1 MPSIRRLIPRCLLIG
16 LLLGL
21 GSPWPDATA
30 TAQGPGAQGVPDSF
44 TPVGENDTFQ
54 LYADPAT
61 LAFKVVDRR
70 SGHIWHSNLDEVT
83 EEDDLNRTWTAF
95 ATSGISIDY
104 LDEEADEERASLTN
118 AEHQIDFKPIDQGFE
133 AAVTFTDASI
143 TLAVTVQLEAD
154 GVRVEVPFESI
165 REEDPEAK
173 LGLLHLYPFMGATR
187 EDSVPGYMFIPDG
200 AGTLIRF
207 AAETKARNMFFGRY
221 YGADLGMIGEM
232 PFDPNLN
239 RPFQISVPV
248 IGMVHGEK
256 ENAFITIVEKGASYG
271 EIRAHPAGVNTKFN
285 FLYNAFVYNQAYFQA
300 TNRSGEGVT
309 TLQPATNEF
318 DVVVHYRLLT
328 GDESD
333 YVGMARSYQ
342 DYLVEKGDLQERL
355 DPSADIGIKLE
366 FLGGEKQRILFW
378 DRSIP
383 VTTIAQMR
391 DILGDLDVRNPEV
404 VYYGWQPRGANAMY
418 HPSLKLDATLGTG
431 AQLASFAEEVTAA
444 NGRLYLYVDPQA
456 ALEGAGGYSGRNDLA
471 LAITDVNVYGYN
483 RYKAN
488 YYLNI
493 QALRARFQPLSRA
506 VSNDLG
512 AGLAVD
518 GLGSMLYS
526 DFRDD
531 RVLNREATIPMYQ
544 ELVAEAGVNTAFYLP
559 NDYMFPYMHAYYDMP
574 LTDSSYLYTT
584 EVVPFLQIALAGYVP
599 MYGRALNFSPN
610 LRADMLR
617 HADFGVYPSFFL
629 THAPTSTILNTSSW
643 WIFSSS
649 YEQWGQEVEETYQWL
664 NNLLSAV
671 KGEQI
676 VARETLSS
684 GVVAT
689 TYSNG
694 KQIVVNYNSAPF
706 TDGSLS
712 VDPENAII
720 REVEQ

>member
-1 MPSIRRLIPRCLLIG
+1 VSSIRRLIPRCLLIG
-16 LLLGL
+16 LLLSLGL
-21 GSPWPDATA
+21 PWRAASA
-30 TAQGPGAQGVPDSF
+30 TAQGPGAPDVPDSF
-44 TPVGENDTFQ
+44 IHVGENDTFQ

-70 SGHIWHSNLDEVT
+70 SGYIWHSNLDEVT
-83 EEDDLNRTWTAF
+83 EEDKLNRTWTAF

-104 LDEEADEERASLTN
+104 LDQKANDERASITN
-118 AEHQIDFKPIDQGFE
+118 AEHVIDFNPIDQGFT
-133 AAVTFTDASI
+133 ATVTFTDASI

-154 GVRVEVPFESI
+154 GVRVKVPFESI
-165 REEDPEAK
+165 REEDPDAR

-207 AAETKARNMFFGRY
+207 AAKTKARNMFLGRY
-221 YGADLGMIGEM
+221 YGADLGMTGVM
-232 PFDPNLN
+232 PFDPDIN
-239 RPFQISVPV
+239 RPFQISIPV

-256 ENAFITIVEKGASYG
+256 EHAFIAIVEKGASYG

-285 FLYNAFVYNQAYFQA
+285 FLYNTFVYNQAYFQA
-300 TNRSGEGVT
+300 TNRAGEGVT
-309 TLQPATNEF
+309 TLQPATNAF
-318 DVVVHYRLLT
+318 DVIVHYRLLT

-342 DYLVEKGDLQERL
+342 DYLVERGGLQERL
-355 DPSADIGIKLE
+355 DPGNDIGIRLE
-366 FLGGEKQRILFW
+366 FLGGEKERILFW
-378 DRSIP
+378 HRSIP

-391 DILGDLDVRNPEV
+391 DILGDLDVSNPEV
-404 VYYGWQPRGANAMY
+404 VYYGWQPGGANAMY
-418 HPSLKLDATLGTG
+418 PPSVTLDASLGTR
-431 AQLASFAEEVTAA
+431 AQLASFAEEVAAA

-456 ALEGAGGYSGRNDLA
+456 ALRDAGGYSGRNDLA
-471 LAITDVNVYGYN
+471 LAITDVNLAGYN
-483 RYKAN
+483 RYKEN

-493 QALRARFQPLSRA
+493 EALRARLQPLSRA
-506 VSNDLG
+506 VANDLG
-512 AGLAVD
+512 AGLALD
-518 GLGSMLYS
+518 GIGSTLYS

-531 RVLNREATIPMYQ
+531 RVLNREAAIAMYQ
-544 ELVAEAGVNTAFYLP
+544 ELVSEAGVNTAFYLP
-559 NDYMFPYMHAYYDMP
+559 NDYMFRSMHAYYDMP
-574 LTDSSYLYTT
+574 LTNSGYLYTT

-629 THAPTSTILNTSSW
+629 THAPTSAILNTSSS

-664 NNLLSAV
+664 NDLLSAV

-676 VARETLSS
+676 VARETLSR

-694 KQIVVNYNSAPF
+694 QQIVVNYNSAPF
-706 TDGSLS
+706 SDGSLM

-720 REVEQ
+720 REVEP

>member
-1 MPSIRRLIPRCLLIG
+1 VSSIRRLIPRCLLIG
-16 LLLGL
+16 LLLSLGL
-21 GSPWPDATA
+21 PWRAASA
-30 TAQGPGAQGVPDSF
+30 TAQGPGAPDVPDSF
-44 TPVGENDTFQ
+44 IHVGENDTFQ

-70 SGHIWHSNLDEVT
+70 SGYIWHSNLDEVT
-83 EEDDLNRTWTAF
+83 EEDKLNRTWTAF

-104 LDEEADEERASLTN
+104 LDQKANDERASITN
-118 AEHQIDFKPIDQGFE
+118 AEHVIDFNPIDQGFT
-133 AAVTFTDASI
+133 ATVTFTDASI

-165 REEDPEAK
+165 REEDPDAR

-187 EDSVPGYMFIPDG
+187 EDSVPGYIFIPDG

-207 AAETKARNMFFGRY
+207 AAKTKARNMFLGRY
-221 YGADLGMIGEM
+221 YGADLGMTGVM
-232 PFDPNLN
+232 PFDPDIN
-239 RPFQISVPV
+239 RPFQISIPV

-256 ENAFITIVEKGASYG
+256 EHAFIAIVEKGASYG

-285 FLYNAFVYNQAYFQA
+285 FLYNTFVYNQAYFQA
-300 TNRSGEGVT
+300 TNRAGEGVT
-309 TLQPATNEF
+309 TLQPATNAF

-342 DYLVEKGDLQERL
+342 DYLVERGDLQERL
-355 DPSADIGIKLE
+355 DPGNDIGIRLE
-366 FLGGEKQRILFW
+366 FLGGEKERILFW
-378 DRSIP
+378 HRSIP

-391 DILGDLDVRNPEV
+391 DILGDLDVSNPEV
-404 VYYGWQPRGANAMY
+404 VYYGWQPGGANAMY
-418 HPSLKLDATLGTG
+418 PPSVTLDASLGTR
-431 AQLASFAEEVTAA
+431 AQLASFAEEVAAA

-456 ALEGAGGYSGRNDLA
+456 ALRDAGGYSGRNDLA
-471 LAITDVNVYGYN
+471 LAITDVNLAGYN
-483 RYKAN
+483 RYKEN

-493 QALRARFQPLSRA
+493 EALRARLQPLSRA
-506 VSNDLG
+506 VANDLG
-512 AGLAVD
+512 AGLALD
-518 GLGSMLYS
+518 GIGSTLYS

-531 RVLNREATIPMYQ
+531 RVLNREAAIAMYQ
-544 ELVAEAGVNTAFYLP
+544 ELVSEAGVNTAFYLP
-559 NDYMFPYMHAYYDMP
+559 NDYMFRSMQAYYDMP
-574 LTDSSYLYTT
+574 LTNSGYLYTT

-629 THAPTSTILNTSSW
+629 THAPTSAILNTSSS

-664 NNLLSAV
+664 NDLLSAV

-676 VARETLSS
+676 VARETLSR

-694 KQIVVNYNSAPF
+694 QQIVVNYNSAPF
-706 TDGSLS
+706 SDGSLM

-720 REVEQ
+720 REVEP